1 MLYLLSVYYCYNYY
15 NIFKRKCKA
24 LFNYQSTTFIT
35 LDFAKTYKRLT
46 LSIKLNEFEKI
57 QAEVEKQG
65 VSMNSF
71 ILECIRDRINK
82 G

>member
-1 MLYLLSVYYCYNYY
+1 MEKNVNKKSSDARIRANAKYN
-15 NIFKRKCKA
+15 
-24 LFNYQSTTFIT
+24 
-35 LDFAKTYKRLT
+35 AKTYKRLT

-57 QAEVEKQG
+57 QAEVQKQG

-82 G
+82 V